1 MGNKP
6 YHRFIAHLE
15 KGIQTSKKLVFSS
28 FLELRLIIRS
38 GNRCQRVS

>member
-15 KGIQTSKKLVFSS
+15 KGIQTSKKTCFQFI
-28 FLELRLIIRS
+28 FLS
-38 GNRCQRVS
+38 